1 MSMALTAPPTRK
13 RFLIVACLF
22 IGIFIAYLD
31 RVNVSVLAANEPFLA
46 YMGIE
51 GMPLQIGMMMT
62 VFLAAYGIANVV
74 LSPLGDYLGP
84 RKAMMLCI
92 LIWTI
97 ALMIGGVATSFALII
112 ICRILL
118 GIGEGFYYPLQSVFI
133 KNWFPKQERGR
144 AGNGKRRQQRKF
156 YVAGKTGDY
165 QLLLL
170 VAGAVVPVSAMPV
183 LGDDYLAA
191 NLS

>member
-133 KNWFPKQERGR
+133 KTGSRSRNAAEQTRRGS
-144 AGNGKRRQQRKF
+144 
-156 YVAGKTGDY
+156 
-165 QLLLL
+165 
-170 VAGAVVPVSAMPV
+170 SASQSLPP
-183 LGDDYLAA
+183 LRCLFSPGG
-191 NLS
+191 

>member
-1 MSMALTAPPTRK
+1 
-13 RFLIVACLF
+13 
-22 IGIFIAYLD
+22 
-31 RVNVSVLAANEPFLA
+31 
-46 YMGIE
+46 MGIE

-97 ALMIGGVATSFALII
+97 ALMVGGVATSFALII

-144 AGNGKRRQQRKF
+144 ANAAWIVGQS
-156 YVAGKTGDY
+156 VAPAIAMPFFHLVDRHPRLAF
-165 QLLLL
+165 QLLFMRRSR
-170 VAGAVVPVSAMPV
+170 VNPT
-183 LGDDYLAA
+183 LATLA
-191 NLS
+191 ICC

>member
-1 MSMALTAPPTRK
+1 
-13 RFLIVACLF
+13 
-22 IGIFIAYLD
+22 
-31 RVNVSVLAANEPFLA
+31 
-46 YMGIE
+46 MGIE

-97 ALMIGGVATSFALII
+97 ALIIGGVATSFALII

-118 GIGEGFYYPLQSVFI
+118 GIGEGFIIRCKAYLLKTGFRSRSVAGQTQRGSSASQSLPPLQC
-133 KNWFPKQERGR
+133 
-144 AGNGKRRQQRKF
+144 
-156 YVAGKTGDY
+156 
-165 QLLLL
+165 
-170 VAGAVVPVSAMPV
+170 
-183 LGDDYLAA
+183 
-191 NLS
+191 LSSPGG